1 MKKVVLCALAL
12 SLCACKSNDI
22 RNITSSVADIASIG
36 SSTTNS
42 SSNSPNPGYSHNQPQ
57 YSNKSEDIYAPLT
70 GKTSRDYGVIRS
82 IELEK
87 NPKGMTMVRFL
98 AFHQDSGAA
107 LKADQYLYTV
117 DENGWM
123 ADKHTPA
130 YNTRTTMINSGQ
142 YYMKAKA
149 KDGKFYTT
157 GMLKLTPGM
166 TNVVTIDLE

>member
-1 MKKVVLCALAL
+1 MKKILLCTLVL

-22 RNITSSVADIASIG
+22 KNIADSVSDIASIG
-36 SSTTNS
+36 SSTSGSTTK
-42 SSNSPNPGYSHNQPQ
+42 SPNPGYSHSQPQ
-57 YSNKSEDIYAPLT
+57 YANKSENIYAPLT

-82 IELEK
+82 IESEK

-107 LKADQYLYTV
+107 LEADQYLYTV
-117 DENGWM
+117 DGNGWM
-123 ADKHTPA
+123 ADNSIAA
-130 YNTRTTMINSGQ
+130 YNTRTKMLNSGQ
-142 YYMKAKA
+142 YYLKAKA

-157 GMLKLTPGM
+157 GMLNLAPGV